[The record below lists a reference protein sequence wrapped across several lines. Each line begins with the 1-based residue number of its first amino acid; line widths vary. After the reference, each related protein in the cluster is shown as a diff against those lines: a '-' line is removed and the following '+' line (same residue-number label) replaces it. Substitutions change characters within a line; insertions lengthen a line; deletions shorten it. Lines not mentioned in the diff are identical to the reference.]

1 MLDFN
6 NNLILIKGEDKT
18 QSVNSVSF
26 DQYGSVQVTFN
37 SGKTYSYK
45 KANVRILKNPK
56 ITLLQNRIA
65 LRNDV
70 PLSGADM
77 VQFFDE

>member
-26 DQYGSVQVTFN
+26 DQYGSSVQVTFN
-37 SGKTYSYK
+37 SGKHILIK
-45 KANVRILKNPK
+45 KRMCV
-56 ITLLQNRIA
+56 
-65 LRNDV
+65 
-70 PLSGADM
+70 
-77 VQFFDE
+77 F